1 MRTATGGAI
10 TDREVLVV
18 GGGVAGVSLLYALS
32 SRGVAA
38 TLIDTGLVGTRG
50 ASAIPY
56 ALLNPHRGRTGRAR
70 PLDLAG
76 LEAFWRWR
84 DQLESTGL
92 DTGAHRS
99 GVLRVASSSR
109 QRALW
114 SRLAGPTP
122 LEAADFPET
131 VRAKFGGM
139 LVPDGGWLEPRRWLG
154 ALSQAS
160 VAAGAVIAEGVEL
173 LSLSSA
179 GRQVAVTSG
188 GVMTAQHVV
197 LCLGAYDASRL
208 RLPRLE
214 LAAGLAVTMTLPEE
228 AHAGTGA
235 QTSTATDEV
244 TAARMRPLA
253 GSIGIVFSGRQV
265 VLSGAAHSGDDADVE
280 RLRSSAAW
288 FVPELVTASVTS
300 VWRGVRARRPSG
312 VPVVRELRRGL
323 TLFGGLGGR
332 GFLCSALLAET
343 LAERLAERSVIRS
356 ARQ

>member
-10 TDREVLVV
+10 TDTEVLVV
-18 GGGVAGVSLLYALS
+18 GGGVAGVSLLHALS

-38 TLIDTGLVGTRG
+38 TLIDTGSVGTRG
-50 ASAIPY
+50 ASAVPY

-84 DQLESTGL
+84 EQLESTGL
-92 DTGAHRS
+92 DTGANRS

-114 SRLAGPTP
+114 SRLAGPIP
-122 LEAADFPET
+122 LEAADFPDS

-154 ALSQAS
+154 ALSRAS
-160 VAAGAVIAEGVEL
+160 VAAGAVIVEGVEL

-214 LAAGLAVTMTLPEE
+214 LAAGLAVTMTLPGDVP
-228 AHAGTGA
+228 AGTVA
-235 QTSTATDEV
+235 ATDEV

-343 LAERLAERSVIRS
+343 LAERLVIRS
-356 ARQ
+356 ARQCR